1 MVKIPGFTV
10 VLLLISTFAIAERNI
25 VLAQKP
31 ATAAEA
37 YKPVSIASD
46 KNFYAGLG
54 YAYIKMN
61 DNTSKNAITLLAGY
75 NFYKYIA
82 AEGRYFATHDSLNE
96 DDKTRLIDKDWDTA
110 NVVIYLKP
118 KYSIDK
124 FALYGLFG
132 YGQISL
138 NNHTEYTEN
147 GFQWGLG
154 ANFTTTNKVEIFID
168 YARLYDGNVFDDLAI
183 QDDIQVDS
191 VNLGVAYNF

>member
-10 VLLLISTFAIAERNI
+10 VLLLLSTFAIAEINI
-25 VLAQKP
+25 VPPQKP
-31 ATAAEA
+31 ETAAAA
-37 YKPVSIASD
+37 YKPASITSD

-61 DNTSKNAITLLAGY
+61 DNTSNNAITLLAGY
-75 NFYKYIA
+75 NFCKYIA
-82 AEGRYFATHDSLNE
+82 AEGRYIATHDSLDEN
-96 DDKTRLIDKDWDTA
+96 DKTTLIDKDWNTA

-124 FALYGLFG
+124 FTLYGLFG

-168 YARLYDGNVFDDLAI
+168 YARLYDGNVLDDLTI

-191 VNLGVAYNF
+191 VNLGVVYNF